1 MSKLCPYNQYAR
13 KLCHIGVKVTW
24 TVGRSLCSHFLSNAP
39 KLQESRKVGILHG
52 RKRRK
57 PVASPDI
64 LQKAK
69 RCDWSLTICIVNLLW
84 SVKSIISCITSGLPG
99 QFLAETT
106 GQLQVSFS
114 YLLFC
119 LIIIIIIAVTKGQ
132 WTGISPVATSRNPG
146 CFHRK

>member
-1 MSKLCPYNQYAR
+1 MLKLCPYNQYAR
-13 KLCHIGVKVTW
+13 KLCHIPVKVTW

-39 KLQESRKVGILHG
+39 KLQESRNVGILHG
-52 RKRRK
+52 RKKGK

-64 LQKAK
+64 LQKDK
-69 RCDWSLTICIVNLLW
+69 HCDWSLTICIVNLLW
-84 SVKSIISCITSGLPG
+84 SVKSIISCITSGLPE

-119 LIIIIIIAVTKGQ
+119 LIIIIIAVTKGQ
-132 WTGISPVATSRNPG
+132 GMGISPVATSMNPG